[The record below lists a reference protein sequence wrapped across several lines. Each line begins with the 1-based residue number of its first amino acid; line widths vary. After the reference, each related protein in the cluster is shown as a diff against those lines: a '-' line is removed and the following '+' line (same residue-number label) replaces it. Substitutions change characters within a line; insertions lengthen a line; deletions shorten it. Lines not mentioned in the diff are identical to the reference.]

1 MPNKVELPNTTKN
14 YYFNVTEFEKS
25 SAVWPVS
32 MGVDESKPS
41 ARIGPKIV
49 PYFYMIFVLEGQGE
63 YIYKQKKYAIRKS
76 DMFCL
81 FPQVVHEYHIDKEQP
96 LRKVWIAFE
105 GPQAL
110 RILEQMG
117 IKSCTPYVANAF
129 NDGVLNH
136 MQSLFELANHAD
148 QSDFDL
154 SRLIMFHKIIEE
166 LSSRTSD
173 ASRNIVCSDYWLQL
187 SREYME
193 RHYMDHLNVE
203 QIADYVHVTRAHF
216 TRRFH
221 QEFGVPPA
229 KYLQQLKIKEAKRML
244 EHTSHN
250 LSIIAQSIGYLDTF
264 TFSKM
269 FKKIAGIPPRE
280 YRLLKRTEDMDEHK
294 S

>member
-1 MPNKVELPNTTKN
+1 MSNRDGLPIPPKN
-14 YYFNVTEFEKS
+14 YYFKITEFEQS

-32 MGVDESKPS
+32 MGKDESKANS
-41 ARIGPKIV
+41 QIGPKIV
-49 PYFYMIFVLEGQGE
+49 PYYYMIFVLEGQGE
-63 YIYKQKKYAIRKS
+63 FIYKQKKFALRKS

-81 FPQVVHEYHIDKEQP
+81 FPQIVHEYHVDKDHP
-96 LRKVWIAFE
+96 LQKVWIAFE

-117 IKSCTPYVANAF
+117 IKSCTPYIENALR
-129 NDGVLNH
+129 DDVLNH
-136 MQSLFELANHAD
+136 IQSLFELANQAD

-154 SRLIMFHKIIEE
+154 SRLIVFHKIIEE
-166 LSSRTSD
+166 LSARTSD
-173 ASRNIVCSDYWLQL
+173 ASRNIVCSDYWLHL
-187 SREYME
+187 GREYMQ

-203 QIADYVHVTRAHF
+203 QIADYLHVTRAHF

-229 KYLQQLKIKEAKRML
+229 KYLQQLKIKEAKRLL
-244 EHTSHN
+244 EHTNHN

-269 FKKIAGIPPRE
+269 FKKIAGIPPRD
-280 YRLLKRTEDMDEHK
+280 YRLLKKAEGIENP
-294 S
+294 